1 MEDEPDGNQW
11 LWVRWLIRGQAA
23 SFTVF
28 KKLPSIHHQ
37 NNCLGWLVWLVVFG
51 LSGIGICL
59 SACSS
64 ARSRQPEVVI
74 YTSVDQPYAE
84 PVFSDFQ
91 KQTGISVR
99 AAYDVEAAKTTGL
112 VNRLMAEKDH
122 PQADVFWNNEIIQTI
137 RLKKMG
143 VLGQYFSPEAHGLP
157 VSFSDPE
164 GYWVANAARARIL
177 IINNQRV
184 KDPASIRSI
193 EDLLNSDY
201 PSSQVG
207 IAYPLFGT
215 TATHAATL
223 YTVWGHEKGLA
234 FFEELARRGVQVVDG
249 NSVVRDMVVG
259 GQLAFGLTDTDDAC
273 AAVERGGD
281 VTLVLPDQ
289 GGMGTLVI
297 PSTVALVASAPH
309 PVEAKHLIDY
319 LLTAE
324 VEQTLLDAG
333 YSHFPLHSSVKSPLT
348 CSLPAEMQV
357 MQVNYEAVYQNFE
370 IIQTELREVFIR

>member
-1 MEDEPDGNQW
+1 MEDEPGGNQY
-11 LWVRWLIRGQAA
+11 LWVRWLKRGQVA

-28 KKLPSIHHQ
+28 KKHRSFRHQ
-37 NNCLGWLVWLVVFG
+37 DNFLGRLIWLVVSGLLGFG
-51 LSGIGICL
+51 VCF

-64 ARSRQPEVVI
+64 ARSSQQEVVI

-84 PVFSDFQ
+84 PVFSNFQ

-99 AAYDVEAAKTTGL
+99 AVYDVEAAKTTGL
-112 VNRLMAEKDH
+112 VNRLMAERDH

-137 RLKKMG
+137 RLKKAD
-143 VLGQYFSPEAHGLP
+143 VLDQYFSPEALRLP

-164 GYWVANAARARIL
+164 GYWAANTTRARIL

-193 EDLLNSDY
+193 EDLLNLDY

-215 TATHAATL
+215 TATHAAAL

-259 GQLAFGLTDTDDAC
+259 SQLSFGLTDTDDAC

-309 PVEAKHLIDY
+309 PAEAKRLIDY

-324 VEQTLLDAG
+324 VEQILLDAG
-333 YSHFPLHSSVKSPLT
+333 YSHFPLHSSVKRPLT
-348 CSLPAEMQV
+348 CPLPSEIEAMQV
-357 MQVNYEAVYQNFE
+357 DYETVYQNFQ